1 MAEREFCEGS
11 SERSGEIAKY
21 MAEFADK
28 GALDIDY
35 DLLVKNSVF
44 TSFQV

>member
-11 SERSGEIAKY
+11 SERSGEIAEY
-21 MAEFADK
+21 MAEFAEK

-35 DLLVKNSVF
+35 DLLVKKSVF
-44 TSFQV
+44 ASLQV